1 MCPRTFEYL
10 EKDMTKPEPMSPIT
24 EDDIANYLV
33 NTPDFFERHA
43 SLLASV
49 QLTHPQSHRAVGL
62 QERQA
67 QMLRDKIKV
76 LEHRIMDMIRHS
88 NENMVLTDKL
98 HRWSCEL
105 LVTPPEQLAES
116 AVDNIRDLFQVPQV
130 ALRLW
135 SVDAAHV
142 RSDFAQGVTV
152 ATQDLAS
159 SLDSPYLGPNTG
171 FEAVQWLAEP
181 MQAASLALL
190 ALRSA
195 PGQAAF
201 GLLVLSSP
209 DPQRFNSQMG
219 TDLLERLAELAGA
232 ALSILRHKT

>member
-1 MCPRTFEYL
+1 
-10 EKDMTKPEPMSPIT
+10 MTPSEPMSPIT
-24 EDDIANYLV
+24 EDDIADYLV

-43 SLLASV
+43 SLLATV

-67 QMLRDKIKV
+67 QMLRDKIKG
-76 LEHRIMDMIRHS
+76 LEHRIMDMIRHG
-88 NENMVLTDKL
+88 NENMILTDKL

-105 LVTPPEQLAES
+105 LVTPPDHLAEL

-135 SVDAAHV
+135 SLQGAYDKEAY
-142 RSDFAQGVTV
+142 AQGVTEAV
-152 ATQDLAS
+152 QTLAT
-159 SLDSPYLGPNTG
+159 SLDTPYVGPNAG
-171 FEAVQWLAEP
+171 YEAVQWLAEP
-181 MQAASLALL
+181 AQAASLALL

-195 PGQAAF
+195 PGQPAF
-201 GLLVLSSP
+201 GLLILASP
-209 DPQRFNSQMG
+209 DAQRFNSQMG

-232 ALSILRHKT
+232 ALSVLRLPEA